1 MCKTCNLG
9 NIMRRRTTTSTKS
22 NPTDSLIGGALGAG
36 VTLGVDQVVDMLSPT
51 LNENIKAAAPA
62 IAAVGVG
69 MLMPNLVKDKMAQ
82 HALGAAIAIGMYRLG
97 NNLMSTGLV
106 SGYSTYGLGF
116 PLSANPGE
124 ETAGD
129 SMS

>member
-9 NIMRRRTTTSTKS
+9 NIMRRRTSTTKT

-69 MLMPNLVKDKMAQ
+69 MLMPNMVKSKTAQ
-82 HALGAAIAIGMYRLG
+82 NALGAAVAIGIYRLG
-97 NNLMSTGLV
+97 TNLLATGLV
-106 SGYSTYGLGF
+106 SGYPTYGLGF
-116 PLSANPGE
+116 PLSDNSGDDQSA
-124 ETAGD
+124 D

>member
-9 NIMRRRTTTSTKS
+9 NIMRRKTTTSTKS

-69 MLMPNLVKDKMAQ
+69 MLMPNVVKGKMAQ
-82 HALGAAIAIGMYRLG
+82 NALGAAIAIGMYRLG

-106 SGYSTYGLGF
+106 SGYPTYGLGF
-116 PLSANPGE
+116 PLSANPE